1 MQFQI
6 AALCIASNLK
16 KQRRCEG
23 FTLIELLVVVII
35 IGILSAVALPTF
47 LGQTAKAKETE
58 AKKNLS
64 SIGLAQQTY
73 FFERGTFADNFTK
86 LNVSFQRNYYNF
98 PEPTLVSANAV
109 KHQANS
115 DSSNPAA
122 TNTRNYGLG
131 VYYNSD
137 GRFSIILCQ
146 SSTPGGQAEAPNT
159 STDSCISGTQIR

>member
-6 AALCIASNLK
+6 LALYISSNLK
-16 KQRRCEG
+16 KQRKCEG

-35 IGILSAVALPTF
+35 IGIMSAVALPTF
-47 LGQTAKAKETE
+47 LGQTGKAKETE

-73 FFERGTFADNFTK
+73 FFEQGTFADNLTK
-86 LNVSFQRNYYNF
+86 LNVSFQRTYYNF
-98 PEPTLVSANAV
+98 PEPTLISANAV
-109 KHQANS
+109 KHQANAE
-115 DSSNPAA
+115 NPVA

-137 GRFSIILCQ
+137 GRFSVILCQ
-146 SSTPGGQAEAPNT
+146 SSTPSGQAEAPNT
-159 STDSCISGTQIR
+159 SIDSCTNGTQIQ

>member
-6 AALCIASNLK
+6 LALYINYTLK
-16 KQRRCEG
+16 KQRSCEG

-35 IGILSAVALPTF
+35 VGILSAVALPNF
-47 LGQTAKAKETE
+47 LGQTGKAKETE

-73 FFERGTFADNFTK
+73 FFERGTFADTLTK
-86 LNVSFQRNYYNF
+86 LNVSFQSNYYNF

-109 KHQANS
+109 KHQANAE
-115 DSSNPAA
+115 NPVA

-131 VYYNSD
+131 VYYNTNGS
-137 GRFSIILCQ
+137 FNVILCQ
-146 SSTPGGQAEAPNT
+146 SSTPDGQAEAPNT
-159 STDSCISGTQIR
+159 STNSCSSGTQIR